1 MAKPD
6 LYRSLPKEDH
16 MLQGRMIAS
25 KELIFG
31 SNVDATAMY
40 DFVPTTK
47 LKGNEDFVEETEFY
61 ERYES
66 IDTSSSVPIDVLP
79 EKHLVFPALLNAYG
93 ASCQSKLRKSS
104 YSNQKPKGCVNFV
117 SCRRWLPRVCDET

>member
-1 MAKPD
+1 MCTRSSYPSALYLLNIRDCLAFTVEDDVAAKPD
-6 LYRSLPKEDH
+6 LHRSLPKEDH

-25 KELIFG
+25 KEFIFG

-47 LKGNEDFVEETEFY
+47 LKGNEEFVEETEFY
-61 ERYES
+61 DRYES
-66 IDTSSSVPIDVLP
+66 IDASSAVPIDVLP

-93 ASCQSKLRKSS
+93 
-104 YSNQKPKGCVNFV
+104 G
-117 SCRRWLPRVCDET
+117 